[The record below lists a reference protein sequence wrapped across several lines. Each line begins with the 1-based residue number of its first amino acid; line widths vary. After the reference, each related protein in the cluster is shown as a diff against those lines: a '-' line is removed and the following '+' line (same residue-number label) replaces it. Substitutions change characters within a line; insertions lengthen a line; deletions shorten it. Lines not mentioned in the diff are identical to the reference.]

1 MSGSIVLSR
10 TSAEILARLIY
21 PTPAALAV
29 HELRSALERST
40 PWERAEALIAELRQD
55 IGGSPSATHGVDQM
69 QAYITARL
77 RVLELDVTDER
88 VLYEAFC
95 LLALVRECARNG
107 RHNEILDPATEDGV
121 ATVCRAIATAL
132 VVLVPREV
140 GQ

>member
-10 TSAEILARLIY
+10 AAAEELARLSY
-21 PTPAALAV
+21 PASAVLAV
-29 HELRSALERST
+29 HELRSALERPT
-40 PWERAEALIAELRQD
+40 PWQRAEELITELRQE
-55 IGGSPSATHGVDQM
+55 IAGSPKATHGVDQM

-77 RVLELDVTDER
+77 RVLELDVADER

-107 RHNEILDPATEDGV
+107 RHNGVIDESEEGGV